1 MLMLGAYQGARERP
15 KEIRPREASRA
26 AARSVRRGFSRPRR
40 WRFSRLRKRGEI
52 LPAVTSGPA
61 LVAPRGAARWLAE
74 DGVPAVD
81 RDGGAGNE
89 VGGGACQ
96 EHGHA
101 GHVLERAPAS
111 GRRATQHVVVEL
123 GHLAARAPGQIGV
136 DPPREDRVDLDVVL
150 GPGGRERF
158 GELDDPALARA
169 VGRRKRDAEDRHHG
183 AEVYDL

>member
-52 LPAVTSGPA
+52 LPAATSGPA
-61 LVAPRGAARWLAE
+61 LVAPRGAAWWLAE
-74 DGVPAVD
+74 DGVPAVE
-81 RDGGAGNE
+81 RDGGAGDE

-101 GHVLERAPAS
+101 GHVLARAADS
-111 GRRATQHVVVEL
+111 GRRAPQPVRMEL
-123 GHLAARAPGQIGV
+123 GPPAARAPAQIAV
-136 DPPREDRVDLDVVL
+136 APPREDRVDLDVVL
-150 GPGGRERF
+150 RRGGRERF
-158 GELDDPALARA
+158 G
-169 VGRRKRDAEDRHHG
+169 
-183 AEVYDL
+183 